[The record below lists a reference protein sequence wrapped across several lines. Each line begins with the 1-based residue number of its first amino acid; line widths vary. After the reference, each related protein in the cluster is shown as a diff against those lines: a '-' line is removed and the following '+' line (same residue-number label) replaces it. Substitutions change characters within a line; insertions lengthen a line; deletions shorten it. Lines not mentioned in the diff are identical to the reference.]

1 MALGTFVL
9 LKEQDLPPSQ
19 AVGFCPGAPASR
31 HSAVRSGVHG
41 HQGTRGRGSAKWP
54 ACLGSER
61 MGGEVAGGGGVCPGR
76 ASEPEPSRRE
86 KDQPRQLWRLG
97 PRGKSIPAPLACHW
111 RERPW
116 PFGGKPFL
124 SPGCVCVLLTP
135 GWTPAPR
142 GCPVSPLWQLAHER
156 FSTWTAL

>member
-31 HSAVRSGVHG
+31 HSAVRSGVPG

-61 MGGEVAGGGGVCPGR
+61 MGGEVAGGGGL
-76 ASEPEPSRRE
+76 
-86 KDQPRQLWRLG
+86 PRQGQRTRTLKEGERPATPALAAGTEGKKHPSALSLSLERAALAFWRESVPFPGLRLCPPYSRMDPSTAG
-97 PRGKSIPAPLACHW
+97 MSRVAPLAA
-111 RERPW
+111 RP
-116 PFGGKPFL
+116 
-124 SPGCVCVLLTP
+124 
-135 GWTPAPR
+135 
-142 GCPVSPLWQLAHER
+142 
-156 FSTWTAL
+156 